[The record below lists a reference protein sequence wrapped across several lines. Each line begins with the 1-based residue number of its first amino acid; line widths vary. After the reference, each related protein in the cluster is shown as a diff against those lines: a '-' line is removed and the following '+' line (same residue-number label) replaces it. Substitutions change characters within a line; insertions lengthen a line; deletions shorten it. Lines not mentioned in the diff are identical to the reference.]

1 MTNHRTTALL
11 SVILAASA
19 LFALPAHAEF
29 QALGVVATK
38 QPITMQCQDG
48 LCTAY
53 LSAFCL
59 EQTRPPPPGRTPYRP
74 TENSRITLIV
84 ETSAGN
90 TVRLA
95 GRDWL
100 RFQTRTNYTGVLAIA
115 DERRVRQ
122 LDPVRISLEVGPM
135 VSLLPLA
142 TEVDDNRH
150 RAAEIELAIG
160 PYRKAAQRY
169 FEDNTASSQALSFAV
184 RLINALPPSGN
195 LGKGRLKTIVA
206 DARAHLDRQFR
217 SPKHAQRS
225 SAS

>member
-1 MTNHRTTALL
+1 M
-11 SVILAASA
+11 
-19 LFALPAHAEF
+19 
-29 QALGVVATK
+29 
-38 QPITMQCQDG
+38 
-48 LCTAY
+48 
-53 LSAFCL
+53 
-59 EQTRPPPPGRTPYRP
+59 
-74 TENSRITLIV
+74 

-206 DARAHLDRQFR
+206 DARAHLDRTISQPEARAEVERLIDVCDVDFPRRWHMTMRLCIEHQHGKLQVRTNNMFWR
-217 SPKHAQRS
+217 SLGGV
-225 SAS
+225 